1 MANESNKRVQR
12 ILIIAAAILFAVILY
27 ANRRILGET
36 VHLLSGIKWWYLL
49 ALPAL
54 QALAYL
60 STALYYRT
68 FFKTFNINAPFIRM
82 VKMVY
87 ALEFVNQIL
96 PSGGLSGV
104 TYFVYGMRD
113 KASTG
118 TVSLAQLGRYVFS
131 YLSYFGVFTVAL
143 VFLIYGTGD
152 TQTRIYGYLVALV
165 FGAIVGSFAL
175 IYLISSRERT
185 DTVIG
190 GIGRFIDWISMRFR
204 KGKPLF
210 GRSTIQESISDFHNA
225 YRRVKKERRY
235 LWRPLLFMALN
246 TFFTS
251 FITIVSFWAI
261 GVHINVGAILFAYA
275 VANAAGVLSVVPGD
289 FGVHE
294 ATMIAMLTLAGS
306 PAAAAVS
313 ATLLYRIY
321 NKFVFFPFGFYFYSQ
336 LLKPMREQGDH
347 AQSAN

>member
-1 MANESNKRVQR
+1 MANESNKRIRR
-12 ILIIAAAILFAVILY
+12 ILIIAAAIIFAIILY

-36 VHLLSGIKWWYLL
+36 VHLLSGIKWQYLV
-49 ALPAL
+49 ALPLL

-60 STALYYRT
+60 STAMYYRM
-68 FFKTFNINAPFIRM
+68 FFKTFGIKAGFVRM
-82 VKMVY
+82 IKMVY

-104 TYFVYGMRD
+104 TYFIYGMKD

-131 YLSYFGVFTVAL
+131 YLNYFGVFTVAL
-143 VFLIYGTGD
+143 VFLMYGTGD
-152 TQTRIYGYLVALV
+152 TQPRVYGYLVALV
-165 FGAIVGSFAL
+165 LGAIIGSFGI
-175 IYLISSRERT
+175 IYLISSRDRT
-185 DTVIG
+185 DAVIG
-190 GIGRFIDWISMRFR
+190 NIGRFIDWMSKRFR

-210 GRSTIQESISDFHNA
+210 GKETIQQNISDFHGA
-225 YRRVKKERRY
+225 YERVKKERRH
-235 LWRPLLFMALN
+235 LWRPLFFMALN

-251 FITIVSFWAI
+251 FITVVSFWAI
-261 GVHINVGAILFAYA
+261 GVQINVGAILFAYA
-275 VANAAGVLSVVPGD
+275 MANAAGIISVVPGD

-294 ATMIAMLTLAGS
+294 ATMITMLTLAGS

-336 LLKPMREQGDH
+336 LLKPMREQKAH
-347 AQSAN
+347 AR